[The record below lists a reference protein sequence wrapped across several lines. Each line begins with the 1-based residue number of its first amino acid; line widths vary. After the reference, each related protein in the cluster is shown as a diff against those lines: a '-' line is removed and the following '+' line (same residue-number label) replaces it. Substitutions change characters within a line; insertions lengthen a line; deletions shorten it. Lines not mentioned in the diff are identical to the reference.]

1 METSVAPTKPPLMPS
16 QRARG
21 RRRAARTFALFVAAS
36 VLLLVGLAG
45 AAAYL
50 ISRPETLRI
59 AVGPTGSDDVRFI
72 QSVVQTFA
80 RDRDHVRL
88 SLTTTDGPTAS
99 LALLGDHKADLAV
112 SRADLPMPIDT
123 QAVAILRKNFV
134 VLWSVPK
141 AEDGKSKKPANAIK
155 KLENLPGHRI
165 AIIGRSPAN
174 PALLKLVLTEAG
186 IATDKIEMVQY
197 GVGEIEEMAR
207 ERKNEAY
214 MAVGTLA
221 SKITTDAIAATAKI
235 RGEPHF
241 LSIDVSDTIAQKHP
255 TYEAAEI
262 PGSTF
267 SSSPARPD
275 DKIDTISVDHL
286 IVAPKSLAEATV
298 TALTRQLFVARP
310 NLLRELPG
318 VATLEKPDTD
328 KDAAIPAHHGAA
340 AYIDGTDRTFLERY
354 SDFLWAGLL
363 LMSGLGSVG
372 AWLRS
377 YLKRGERNNY
387 LASRDRVL
395 AMIGAAR
402 EAASPE
408 ELAAMQNEVDE
419 VLRET
424 LDCFEDGAIE
434 EAALLAFGLVLEQ
447 FHFAVSD
454 RRDVLA
460 APARPSADH

>member
-1 METSVAPTKPPLMPS
+1 MASSATSTKPRLTPS

-36 VLLLVGLAG
+36 ALLLIGLAG
-45 AAAYL
+45 TAVYV
-50 ISRPETLRI
+50 ISRPENLRI
-59 AVGPTGSDDVRFI
+59 AVGPAASDDVRFM
-72 QSVVQTFA
+72 QNVVQTFA

-99 LALLGDHKADLAV
+99 LALLRDRKADLAV
-112 SRADLPMPIDT
+112 ARADLPMPVDT

-141 AEDGKSKKPANAIK
+141 ADDGKSRKPTNTIK
-155 KLENLPGHRI
+155 KLESLPGHRV

-207 ERKNEAY
+207 ERKNEAF
-214 MAVGTLA
+214 MAVGTLS
-221 SKITTDAIAATAKI
+221 SKVTTDAIAATAKL

-241 LSIDVSDTIAQKHP
+241 LGIDVSDSIAQKHP
-255 TYEAAEI
+255 TFESAEI
-262 PGSTF
+262 PGNTF

-286 IVAPKSLAEATV
+286 IVAPRSLAEATV
-298 TALTRQLFVARP
+298 TQLTRQLFVARP
-310 NLLRELPG
+310 NLLREMPG

-328 KDAAIPAHHGAA
+328 KDAAIPAHRGAA

-354 SDFLWAGLL
+354 SDLLWAGLL
-363 LMSGLGSVG
+363 LMSGLGSGG

-395 AMIGAAR
+395 QMIGAVR
-402 EAASPE
+402 EADSAD
-408 ELAAMQNEVDE
+408 ELAKMQSEVDD

-460 APARPSADH
+460 GVSDP

>member
-1 METSVAPTKPPLMPS
+1 METLVTSTRPAQSTSL
-16 QRARG
+16 RARR
-21 RRRAARTFALFVAAS
+21 RRRAARTFALFVSAS

-45 AAAYL
+45 LSAYL
-50 ISRPETLRI
+50 IARPESLRI
-59 AVGPTGSDDVRFI
+59 AVGPQGSDDVRFA
-72 QSVVQTFA
+72 QTVAQTFA
-80 RDRDHVRL
+80 RERDHIRL
-88 SLTTTDGPTAS
+88 ALIPTDGPAAS
-99 LALLGDHKADLAV
+99 LSLLDGGKADLAV
-112 SRADLPMPIDT
+112 ARADLPMPNDT
-123 QAVAILRKNFV
+123 QAVAILRKDFL

-141 AEDGKSKKPANAIK
+141 SEDGKSKKPASPLKALDNF
-155 KLENLPGHRI
+155 PGHRI
-165 AIIGRSPAN
+165 AIIGKTPAN
-174 PALLKLVLTEAG
+174 PALLKLVLSEAG
-186 IATDKIEMVQY
+186 IAADKVEMVQY
-197 GVGEIEEMAR
+197 ATSEIDEMAR
-207 ERKNEAY
+207 ERKNDAY
-214 MAVGTLA
+214 MAVGTLN

-241 LSIDVSDTIAQKHP
+241 ISVDVSDSIAQKHP
-255 TYEAAEI
+255 SYESAEI

-267 SSSPARPD
+267 SASPARPD
-275 DKIDTISVDHL
+275 DKIETISVDHL
-286 IVAPKSLAEATV
+286 IVAPKSLAETTV

-310 NLLRELPG
+310 ALLRELPG

-328 KDAAIPAHHGAA
+328 KDAAIPAHRGAA

-354 SDFLWAGLL
+354 SDFLWGGVLL
-363 LMSGLGSVG
+363 LSGLGSAG

-377 YLKRGERNNY
+377 YLKRDERNNY

-395 AMIGAAR
+395 EMIGAAR
-402 EAASPE
+402 GARTPD
-408 ELAAMQNEVDE
+408 ELATMQNEVDE

-460 APARPSADH
+460 RTPS

>member
-1 METSVAPTKPPLMPS
+1 MDASAKPTKPFDMPS

-36 VLLLVGLAG
+36 ALLLIGLAG
-45 AAAYL
+45 TAAYL
-50 ISRPETLRI
+50 ITRPETLRI
-59 AVGPTGSDDVRFI
+59 AVGPAGSDDVRFM

-88 SLTTTDGPTAS
+88 TLTPTDGPTSS
-99 LALLGDHKADLAV
+99 LALLRDHKADLAV
-112 SRADLPMPIDT
+112 ARGDLPMPADT

-134 VLWSVPK
+134 VLWSVPR
-141 AEDGKSKKPANAIK
+141 AEDGKSKKPVNVIK
-155 KLENLPGHRI
+155 KLENLPGHRV
-165 AIIGRSPAN
+165 AIIGKSPAN
-174 PALLKLVLTEAG
+174 PALLKLVLAEAG
-186 IATDKIEMVQY
+186 IASDKIELVQY
-197 GVGEIEEMAR
+197 GIGEIDQMAR
-207 ERKNEAY
+207 ERKNDAF
-214 MAVGTLA
+214 MAVGTL
-221 SKITTDAIAATAKI
+221 SSRITTEAIAATAKH

-241 LSIDVSDTIAQKHP
+241 LGIDVSDSIAQKHP
-255 TYEAAEI
+255 TFESAEI

-267 SSSPARPD
+267 SSAPARPD
-275 DKIDTISVDHL
+275 DKIDTITVDHL
-286 IVAPKSLAEATV
+286 IVAPKSLDESTV

-318 VATLEKPDTD
+318 IATLEKPDTD
-328 KDAAIPAHHGAA
+328 KDAAIPAHRGAA

-363 LMSGLGSVG
+363 LLSGLGSAG

-377 YLKRGERNNY
+377 YLKRGERDNY

-395 AMIGAAR
+395 EMIGAAR
-402 EAASPE
+402 QAVSAEQ
-408 ELAAMQNEVDE
+408 LRTMQNEVDA

-460 APARPSADH
+460 GASGA

>member
-1 METSVAPTKPPLMPS
+1 MDQSAPATSKNLAIN
-16 QRARG
+16 QRSRR
-21 RRRAARTFALFVAAS
+21 RRRAARAFSLFVALS
-36 VLLLVGLAG
+36 VLLLVGLA
-45 AAAYL
+45 AVSTYL
-50 ISRPETLRI
+50 ITRPESLRI
-59 AVGPTGSDDVRFI
+59 AVGPAGSDDVRFM
-72 QSVVQTFA
+72 QTVAQTFA
-80 RDRDHVRL
+80 RERDHIRL
-88 SLTTTDGPTAS
+88 ALTPTDGPAAS
-99 LALLGDHKADLAV
+99 LALLGARRADLAV
-112 SRADLPMPIDT
+112 GRADLPMPNDT
-123 QAVAILRKNFV
+123 QAVAILRKDFV

-141 AEDGKSKKPANAIK
+141 PEEGKSKKPAATGIK
-155 KLENLPGHRI
+155 ALENLPGHRI
-165 AIIGRSPAN
+165 AIIGKSPAN
-174 PALLKLVLTEAG
+174 PALLKLVLAEAG

-197 GVGEIEEMAR
+197 ATDEIDEMAR
-207 ERKNEAY
+207 ERRNEAF
-214 MAVGTLA
+214 MAVGTLD
-221 SKITTDAIAATAKI
+221 SKITADAIAATAKA

-241 LSIDVSDTIAQKHP
+241 LGIDVSDSIAQKHP
-255 TYEAAEI
+255 VYESAEI

-298 TALTRQLFVARP
+298 TSLTRQLFVARP

-328 KDAAIPAHHGAA
+328 KDAAIPAHAGAA

-363 LMSGLGSVG
+363 LLSGLGSTG

-377 YLKRGERNNY
+377 YLKRDERNSY

-395 AMIGAAR
+395 EMIGAAR
-402 EAASPE
+402 AAATPDD
-408 ELAAMQNEVDE
+408 LAKMQNEVDE

-454 RRDVLA
+454 RRDVLNSA
-460 APARPSADH
+460 AS

>member
-1 METSVAPTKPPLMPS
+1 MDASVKPIKPLKTPS

-36 VLLLVGLAG
+36 ALLLIGLAG
-45 AAAYL
+45 TAAYL
-50 ISRPETLRI
+50 ITRPETLRI
-59 AVGPTGSDDVRFI
+59 AVGPAGSDDVRFM

-88 SLTTTDGPTAS
+88 ALTQTDGPTSS
-99 LALLGDHKADLAV
+99 LALLREHKADLAV
-112 SRADLPMPIDT
+112 ARGDLPMPADT

-134 VLWSVPK
+134 VLWSVPR
-141 AEDGKSKKPANAIK
+141 AEDGKSKKPINAIK

-165 AIIGRSPAN
+165 AIIGKSPAN
-174 PALLKLVLTEAG
+174 PALLRLVLAEAG
-186 IATDKIEMVQY
+186 IASDKIELVQY
-197 GVGEIEEMAR
+197 GVNEIEEMAR

-221 SKITTDAIAATAKI
+221 SKITTDAIAATAKL

-241 LSIDVSDTIAQKHP
+241 LGIDVSDSIAQKHP
-255 TYEAAEI
+255 TFESAEI

-267 SSSPARPD
+267 SSAPARPD
-275 DKIDTISVDHL
+275 DKVDTITVDHL
-286 IVAPKSLAEATV
+286 IVAPKSLDESTV

-318 VATLEKPDTD
+318 IATLEKPDTD
-328 KDAAIPAHHGAA
+328 KDAAIPAHRGAA

-354 SDFLWAGLL
+354 SDFFWAGLL
-363 LMSGLGSVG
+363 LLSGLGSAG

-377 YLKRGERNNY
+377 YLKRGERDNY

-395 AMIGAAR
+395 EMIGAAR
-402 EAASPE
+402 EAANAE
-408 ELAAMQNEVDE
+408 ELATMQNEVDA

-447 FHFAVSD
+447 FHSAVSD

-460 APARPSADH
+460 GEGRS

>member
-1 METSVAPTKPPLMPS
+1 MEAPVSPTRPPQTPS
-16 QRARG
+16 PRARG

-36 VLLLVGLAG
+36 VLLLLGLAG
-45 AAAYL
+45 TAAYL
-50 ISRPETLRI
+50 ITRPETLRI
-59 AVGPTGSDDVRFI
+59 AVGPAGSDDVRFM

-88 SLTTTDGPTAS
+88 ALTPTDGPIAS
-99 LALLGDHKADLAV
+99 LALLRDHKVDLAV
-112 SRADLPMPIDT
+112 ARADLPMPTDT

-141 AEDGKSKKPANAIK
+141 AEDGKSKKTANPIK

-165 AIIGRSPAN
+165 AIIGKSPAN

-186 IATDKIEMVQY
+186 IASDKIEMVQY

-214 MAVGTLA
+214 MAVGTLS
-221 SKITTDAIAATAKI
+221 SKITTDAIAATAKL
-235 RGEPHF
+235 RGEPQF
-241 LSIDVSDTIAQKHP
+241 LGIDVSDTIAQKHP
-255 TYEAAEI
+255 IYESAEI

-275 DKIDTISVDHL
+275 DKVDTISVDHL

-298 TALTRQLFVARP
+298 TQFTRQLFVARP

-328 KDAAIPAHHGAA
+328 KDAAIPAHRGAA

-377 YLKRGERNNY
+377 YLKRGERDNY

-395 AMIGAAR
+395 AMIGAVR
-402 EAASPE
+402 EAASAD
-408 ELAAMQNEVDE
+408 ELATMQSEVDE

-460 APARPSADH
+460 AAVIA